1 MSNNKKRPP
10 FIISRSNSSR
20 SSVAFLDK
28 SLSNSFEDPNPSIF
42 RKQGLLS
49 KQGSFNFHDTAF
61 KSHASIFKTDN
72 SIMPDL
78 IEKYTQDNLQYRDEE
93 FTQQAEIFITKIAA
107 DKKIPKELKAK
118 FPLYQILISICKIFM
133 LNEYEISVFA
143 CSLDHCA
150 WKIDEVVLPEEADF
164 LREFP
169 SNFGVEVSDDCKRF
183 IMYLLILTFS
193 LKQYLNDKSIVDK
206 VQAYCEKI
214 CLNFQSLFNRWTR
227 LSSFHKFNYS
237 APEINRK
244 FKFLSKR
251 DYGDQTNTIKDYNM
265 LVDNIM
271 LLTGSY
277 NSKPKPELKPLAN
290 ANDMPVVETSRSPQ
304 LEKPKLFPDLNLQ
317 PILEAK
323 NFNAEISPLA
333 GFGLDRTFTR
343 TKTLDLFTES
353 PGVKIPNAMGGGNY
367 SRQGSISNFF
377 TSFPLL
383 KRQNSFEFFDELNRK
398 LLKQD
403 TLSFPSFGNP
413 SAMNEEVNDTTNQTA
428 SVKKETTNIQRNT
441 LIKQGDF
448 EELMNIALPMLS
460 KKSSN
465 ISQQAPEELPSF
477 SRLNSAFSFTPQ

>member
-1 MSNNKKRPP
+1 
-10 FIISRSNSSR
+10 
-20 SSVAFLDK
+20 
-28 SLSNSFEDPNPSIF
+28 
-42 RKQGLLS
+42 
-49 KQGSFNFHDTAF
+49 
-61 KSHASIFKTDN
+61 
-72 SIMPDL
+72 
-78 IEKYTQDNLQYRDEE
+78 
-93 FTQQAEIFITKIAA
+93 
-107 DKKIPKELKAK
+107 
-118 FPLYQILISICKIFM
+118 
-133 LNEYEISVFA
+133 
-143 CSLDHCA
+143 
-150 WKIDEVVLPEEADF
+150 
-164 LREFP
+164 
-169 SNFGVEVSDDCKRF
+169 
-183 IMYLLILTFS
+183 
-193 LKQYLNDKSIVDK
+193 
-206 VQAYCEKI
+206 
-214 CLNFQSLFNRWTR
+214 
-227 LSSFHKFNYS
+227 
-237 APEINRK
+237 
-244 FKFLSKR
+244 
-251 DYGDQTNTIKDYNM
+251 M

-290 ANDMPVVETSRSPQ
+290 DMSVVETSRSPQ

-317 PILEAK
+317 PILETK